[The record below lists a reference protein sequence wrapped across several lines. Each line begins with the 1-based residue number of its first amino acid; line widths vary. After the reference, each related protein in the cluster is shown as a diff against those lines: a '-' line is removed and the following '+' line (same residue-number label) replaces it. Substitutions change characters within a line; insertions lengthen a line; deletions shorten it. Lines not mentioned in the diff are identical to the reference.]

1 MIDVS
6 KKTKTLRIAVAKA
19 TLTCSEDTIS
29 RIRKGD
35 IPKGDP
41 IPIAKVAAVQ
51 AAKNSSQIIPYCH
64 PMPIEF
70 VGVDFTLN
78 NNSIDVIVT
87 AKAIY
92 RTGVEMEALTAASV
106 AVLTLYDMMKMFD
119 NEMEI
124 TGVKLLE
131 KRGGKSEFG
140 KKPKKQLE
148 AAVLVASDSISGGT
162 KSDKSGQI
170 IIERLRAEGIL
181 IIDYNVIPDEE
192 TEISRNLIRYADE
205 LHLDLVITTGGTG
218 FSPRDVTP
226 EAMIKV
232 IEREIPG
239 IPEAV
244 RVHGLERTPY
254 SMLSRAKA
262 GLRGKTLIVNLP
274 GSKKGVAESLDALFP
289 AVLHAYKMIWGGGHE
304 DDKKSRCYLKKLRG
318 WLLITVRYY
327 HQSN

>member
-1 MIDVS
+1 MIDIS
-6 KKTKTLRIAVAKA
+6 KKTKTLRSAIAEA
-19 TLTCSEDTIS
+19 TLKCSADTIS
-29 RIRKGD
+29 LIRKGE

-41 IPIAKVAAVQ
+41 LAVAKVAAIQ
-51 AAKNSSQIIPYCH
+51 AGKNCSQIIPYCH
-64 PMPIEF
+64 PMPIEYI
-70 VGVDFTLN
+70 GVEFDLKKR
-78 NNSIDVIVT
+78 SIDVTVT
-87 AKAIY
+87 VKAIY

-106 AVLTLYDMMKMFD
+106 AVLTLYDMMKMLD
-119 NEMEI
+119 KEMEI

-148 AAVLVASDSISGGT
+148 AAVLVASDSISAGS

-170 IIERLRAEGIL
+170 ILERLRAEGIQV
-181 IIDYNVIPDEE
+181 IDYNVIPDEE
-192 TEISRNLIRYADE
+192 PEIARNLIRYADE

-226 EAMIKV
+226 EAMSRV

-274 GSKKGVAESLDALFP
+274 GSKKGVSESLDALFP

-304 DDKKSRCYLKKLRG
+304 DEKS
-318 WLLITVRYY
+318 
-327 HQSN
+327 